1 MKYFSEAQIQVFWKQ
16 KWQEAI
22 GESYSLSIGNTTASA
37 TLVGYIDSDD
47 LALAIASI
55 LGYSVCLQKDNI
67 RMIFRLS
74 PVCHPRIR
82 NLYASSVRITPYA
95 FMDAPMGE
103 VRLPNSN
110 QGGSGGQGNQ
120 GGSNSSGGSGG
131 SSGAGKVKSGKDP
144 GKPYKEESPSYKSQL
159 KDPFA
164 LGESYNKIFFT
175 TKYKKLKLEIDF
187 SEFVGVVFAS
197 NTQPDFRPEFFDK
210 EFKRYTQST
219 FDYNLEILQMDNAA
233 SLVFD
238 AGPAKEQ
245 AFPTP
250 VGIMLPQAK
259 LKLRW
264 MWVPHDFISD
274 KPLEYGKT
282 LYNETIQS
290 MLGHV
295 NSKEFLGF
303 KPGTLLFSAWKT
315 EPIVIPVAD
324 AETNAVVMKLA
335 WNIEF
340 EFSYLNVEAA
350 DTYRGAKEWAI
361 RGHNTFPY
369 RGDGKFYPASIR
381 EERTSPIP
389 GNLLY
394 KPANFARIFRTIRVD
409 GDNNNNQG

>member
-1 MKYFSEAQIQVFWKQ
+1 
-16 KWQEAI
+16 
-22 GESYSLSIGNTTASA
+22 
-37 TLVGYIDSDD
+37 
-47 LALAIASI
+47 
-55 LGYSVCLQKDNI
+55 
-67 RMIFRLS
+67 
-74 PVCHPRIR
+74 
-82 NLYASSVRITPYA
+82 
-95 FMDAPMGE
+95 
-103 VRLPNSN
+103 
-110 QGGSGGQGNQ
+110 
-120 GGSNSSGGSGG
+120 
-131 SSGAGKVKSGKDP
+131 
-144 GKPYKEESPSYKSQL
+144 
-159 KDPFA
+159 
-164 LGESYNKIFFT
+164 
-175 TKYKKLKLEIDF
+175 
-187 SEFVGVVFAS
+187 
-197 NTQPDFRPEFFDK
+197 
-210 EFKRYTQST
+210 
-219 FDYNLEILQMDNAA
+219 MDNAA

-238 AGPAKEQ
+238 AGPAKEE

-259 LKLRW
+259 LRLRW

-295 NSKEFLGF
+295 NKKEFLGF

-350 DTYRGAKEWAI
+350 DRYQNAKEWAI

-381 EERTSPIP
+381 EERSTPIP
-389 GNLLY
+389 GALLY
-394 KPANFARIFRTIRVD
+394 KPADFSKIFKTIRVD
-409 GDNNNNQG
+409 DNNQ